1 MQQLYKKYFF
11 TFPAAKNSELAC
23 RSPNNDT
30 YSCETIALSK
40 ICKALVSA
48 HSCGQQC
55 IVYTSN
61 SECCEVYIIYNTYE
75 AYIL

>member
-1 MQQLYKKYFF
+1 MSVFATGIGTGMQQLYKKYFF

-40 ICKALVSA
+40 ICKALV
-48 HSCGQQC
+48 
-55 IVYTSN
+55 
-61 SECCEVYIIYNTYE
+61 
-75 AYIL
+75 